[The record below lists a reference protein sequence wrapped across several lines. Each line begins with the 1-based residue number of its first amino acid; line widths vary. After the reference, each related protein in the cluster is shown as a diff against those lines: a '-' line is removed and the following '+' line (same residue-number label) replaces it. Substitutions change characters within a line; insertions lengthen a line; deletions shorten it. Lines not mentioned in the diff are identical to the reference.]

1 MEVAGPWQVSV
12 RYQSLEPD
20 GLRRPL
26 TRKTV
31 LADLADLAAW
41 LGQPDW
47 RGQPIYLMA
56 MPVNGLWNQWRK
68 KQP

>member
-1 MEVAGPWQVSV
+1 MGPWQVSV
-12 RYQSLEPD
+12 RYHSP
-20 GLRRPL
+20 RNRAL

-31 LADLADLAAW
+31 LADLADLTAW

-68 KQP
+68 RHD